1 MKKALGGLIGL
12 LVALLIIFGGY
23 IAYDNVFAGGEFT
36 KTLFPD
42 MFSEEEPEDN
52 NSEDNNSEDDTVII
66 PEHEHEYSEELS
78 FDETYHYK
86 KCNVCNRIKG
96 AEKHSFEWVI
106 DSLETDSA
114 DGIKHEAC
122 VCGIKRNV
130 ETIIDD
136 VYGSND
142 FEAPEN
148 WLDCKFTG
156 DVDFNGTSCIYTDGN
171 GATSDEQIEIGYV
184 NEWLDTVINLSM
196 RYTTVYKESDG
207 SFTLNNN
214 GMILKDANGNN
225 LQLNGADWIS
235 LNYATPGF
243 MIYDE
248 EHNLYKV
255 FLRMYPNST
264 NGLKYSIDVATMN
277 GRYRLISEDINA
289 LCEDFLQCGYLDI
302 DFGVANNY
310 PNDYSYT
317 YGFRFKTQNK
327 EVSYVS
333 NNSGTIKNE
342 DEWFVCANVNSTSGE
357 ATNITN
363 TSVLGWVARIGV
375 FNSPQNCVL
384 YALKGNSFYASVYTK
399 DNTGSLLSVKNGS
412 DWFQNLYSKQLWDI
426 SKSN

>member
-1 MKKALGGLIGL
+1 MKKAIGGLIGL
-12 LVALLIIFGGY
+12 LVAVLILFGCY
-23 IAYDNVFAGGEFT
+23 IAYDSFFMDGEFT
-36 KTLFPD
+36 KTLFPN
-42 MFSEEEPEDN
+42 MFSEEEPENN
-52 NSEDNNSEDDTVII
+52 NSEDNNDDTVII

-78 FDETYHYK
+78 FDETHHFQT
-86 KCNVCNRIKG
+86 CNICNRIKG
-96 AEKHSFEWVI
+96 AQKHSFEWVI
-106 DSLETDSA
+106 DSLESELA
-114 DGIKHEAC
+114 DGIKHEQC

-130 ETIIDD
+130 DTVIDD
-136 VYGSND
+136 VYGTND
-142 FEAPEN
+142 FVAPEN
-148 WLDCKFTG
+148 WLVYRFTG
-156 DVDFNGTSCIYTDGN
+156 DVEYNGTSCIYTDGN
-171 GATSDEQIEIGYV
+171 GRTADEQIEIGHV
-184 NEWLDTVINLSM
+184 SESLDTVINASI
-196 RYTTVYKESDG
+196 RYTAVYRESDG

-214 GMILKDANGNN
+214 GMILKDVNGNN
-225 LQLNGADWIS
+225 LKLNGADWIS

-248 EHNLYKV
+248 NRDLYKV

-289 LCEDFLQCGYLDI
+289 LCEDFLECGYIDI
-302 DFGVANNY
+302 DFGNNGRL
-310 PNDYSYT
+310 

-363 TSVLGWVARIGV
+363 VLGWVAETGV
-375 FNSPQNCVL
+375 YNSPQNCVL

-399 DNTGSLLSVKNGS
+399 DDSGSLLSVKKGS